1 MKPQIDFSDFEK
13 LDLRVGEVTDVADV
27 TDSQKLLKLTV
38 NFGEFTRII
47 YSGIKKW
54 YTADSL
60 LNKKFIFVVNL
71 APKEF
76 KFGTSEG
83 MILAAGDDEAVL
95 YSFDKDIKNGTAIH

>member
-1 MKPQIDFSDFEK
+1 MKPQITIDDLSK
-13 LDLRVGEVTDVADV
+13 LDMRVGEVVAAEEV
-27 TDSQKLLKLTV
+27 EESNKLLKLTV
-38 NFGEFTRII
+38 DFGDFTRII

-76 KFGTSEG
+76 KFGVSEG
-83 MILAAGDDEAVL
+83 MILAAGDEEAVL
-95 YSFDKDIKNGTAIH
+95 YNFDKDIKNGTAIH

>member
-1 MKPQIDFSDFEK
+1 MKPQITIEDFLK
-13 LDLRVGEVTDVADV
+13 LDLRVGEVVSAETVDG
-27 TDSQKLLKLTV
+27 SNKLLKLTV

-60 LNKKFIFVVNL
+60 LNKKFVFLVNVI
-71 APKEF
+71 PKKF

-95 YSFDKDIKNGTAIH
+95 YNFDKDIKNGTTIH